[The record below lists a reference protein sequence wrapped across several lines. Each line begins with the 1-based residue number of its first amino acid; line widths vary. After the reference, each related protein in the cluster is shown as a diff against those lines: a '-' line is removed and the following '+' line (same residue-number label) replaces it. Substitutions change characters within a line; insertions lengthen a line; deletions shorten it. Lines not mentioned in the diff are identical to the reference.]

1 MAHAPRARR
10 EERPPGRADGLTI
23 APAPG
28 GRKTLLLLAAAG
40 ALAAVALLSLFG
52 PRRTEP
58 APPPDPPVAVRRA
71 APVAASPRVEVHA
84 VRAAPAAPPPTPA
97 KDTASAA
104 APRPAPDVIPMPI
117 APIAPSG
124 IGVFPPPG
132 TDPPKIGIIVPEG
145 FELPEGYV
153 RHYQVTDD
161 GQALPPILMFHPDY
175 DWVDATGAHVEA
187 SGNGVV
193 PPELAPPGMPIEM
206 LELPESP
213 SEP

>member
-1 MAHAPRARR
+1 MAHAPRARSDDK
-10 EERPPGRADGLTI
+10 PPGRADGLTI

-28 GRKTLLLLAAAG
+28 GRKTLLLLAFAG
-40 ALAAVALLSLFG
+40 AVAAITLLSLFG
-52 PRRTEP
+52 PRQPEATSAPPADAQSSVRPAAP
-58 APPPDPPVAVRRA
+58 APPP
-71 APVAASPRVEVHA
+71 RVGARA
-84 VRAAPAAPPPTPA
+84 VRAPAEEAPTPPS
-97 KDTASAA
+97 DAA
-104 APRPAPDVIPMPI
+104 ETEAPQPAREAMPI

-124 IGVFPPPG
+124 IGLFPPPG

-175 DWVDATGAHVEA
+175 DWVDEGGAHVEA
-187 SGNGVV
+187 AENGVV

-206 LELPESP
+206 LELPETP

>member
-84 VRAAPAAPPPTPA
+84 VRAPAAAPPTPA
-97 KDTASAA
+97 KDTASAE

-187 SGNGVV
+187 TGNGVV

>member
-1 MAHAPRARR
+1 MAHTPRARSDDK
-10 EERPPGRADGLTI
+10 PPGRADGLTI

-28 GRKTLLLLAAAG
+28 GRKTLLLLAGAG
-40 ALAAVALLSLFG
+40 AVAAITLLSLFG
-52 PRRTEP
+52 PRQPEAPLSPP
-58 APPPDPPVAVRRA
+58 ADSQSAVRPA
-71 APVAASPRVEVHA
+71 APALPPRIEVRA
-84 VRAAPAAPPPTPA
+84 VRAPAEEPPTPPS
-97 KDTASAA
+97 DTPDAE
-104 APRPAPDVIPMPI
+104 APLPAREAMPI

-124 IGVFPPPG
+124 IGLFPPPG

-175 DWVDATGAHVEA
+175 DWVDEGGAHVEA
-187 SGNGVV
+187 SENGVV
-193 PPELAPPGMPIEM
+193 PPELAPAGMPIEM
-206 LELPESP
+206 LELPETP

>member
-1 MAHAPRARR
+1 MANAPRARR
-10 EERPPGRADGLTI
+10 DERPPGRADGLTI

-40 ALAAVALLSLFG
+40 ALAAIALLSLFG
-52 PRRTEP
+52 PRKSAPTQASP
-58 APPPDPPVAVRRA
+58 AEQHTAARPAASVA
-71 APVAASPRVEVHA
+71 APPRVEVHA
-84 VRAAPAAPPPTPA
+84 VRAAPVASPPTPA
-97 KDTASAA
+97 KDAA
-104 APRPAPDVIPMPI
+104 DADAPKPAREVMPI

-124 IGVFPPPG
+124 IGLFPPPG
-132 TDPPKIGIIVPEG
+132 TDPPKIGIIVPDG

-161 GQALPPILMFHPDY
+161 GQTLPPILMFHPDY
-175 DWVDATGAHVEA
+175 DWVDEHGAHVEA
-187 SGNGVV
+187 SENGVV